1 VSEEFFVAK
10 YDQPQIEDSVN
21 IIMKLIE
28 QEMKLVGGDPRR
40 IFLGGFSQGACIAL
54 TTYLAFKGG

>member
-1 VSEEFFVAK
+1 MKPNARTNG
-10 YDQPQIEDSVN
+10 DQKQKNQKERN
-21 IIMKLIE
+21 K
-28 QEMKLVGGDPRR
+28 EMKLVGGDPRR